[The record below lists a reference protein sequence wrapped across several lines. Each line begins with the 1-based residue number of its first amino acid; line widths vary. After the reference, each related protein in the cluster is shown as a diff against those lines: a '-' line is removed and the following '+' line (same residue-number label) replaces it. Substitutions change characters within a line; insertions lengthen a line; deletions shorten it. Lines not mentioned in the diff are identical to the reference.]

1 MLHLWSHND
10 GWLKTWVCH
19 WDELPLS
26 SPFFVRVT
34 NFSNFCQ
41 LAHCAASLTSPSP
54 FLPLSPQGQKVIDD
68 HSQPCSGSTGSSQIL
83 QKPSSHHKELQ
94 LAPQFDQNPHLPP
107 PSLPRPV
114 QAPLPSCMPIKELI
128 HTLQHSPSLREQ
140 HGDLLHLSA
149 TLRLHSIRFSSKKNA
164 WFFTFP
170 QTTAQSSATRPG
182 PLSCVLKTTLRPPH
196 STSTCSSVPNMSC
209 LNDQP
214 T

>member
-1 MLHLWSHND
+1 MISQWWMIEN
-10 GWLKTWVCH
+10 
-19 WDELPLS
+19 LS
-26 SPFFVRVT
+26 
-34 NFSNFCQ
+34 
-41 LAHCAASLTSPSP
+41 LSLRWTSPQFSILCESDKL
-54 FLPLSPQGQKVIDD
+54 FQLLPIGPLCSISNLPRSPQGQKVVDD

-140 HGDLLHLSA
+140 HDDLLHLSA
-149 TLRLHSIRFSSKKNA
+149 TLRLHSIRLSSKKNA